1 MYPRV
6 EGDVSEEE
14 QVSDSIKKVHI
25 QFEQNWQEIS
35 RVYGLM
41 LHPKTLKVMK
51 GEGMKSKTFWL
62 PRSVVHEDS
71 DVQDEGDEG
80 ELFVHRWYFD
90 QEGL

>member
-51 GEGMKSKTFWL
+51 GVAWNTYLLGRT
-62 PRSVVHEDS
+62 
-71 DVQDEGDEG
+71 DEMARQLEASRMTASLSQRGQHAP
-80 ELFVHRWYFD
+80 V
-90 QEGL
+90 